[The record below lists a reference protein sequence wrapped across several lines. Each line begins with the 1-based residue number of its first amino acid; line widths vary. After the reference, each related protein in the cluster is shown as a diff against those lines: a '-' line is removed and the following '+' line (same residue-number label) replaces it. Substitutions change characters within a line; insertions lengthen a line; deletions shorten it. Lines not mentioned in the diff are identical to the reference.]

1 MNSGNTGLKSNID
14 FANLKSNFIIKK
26 IFSIMGKAKSLEI
39 MKYSKKLQKRFNLS
53 IKDYKDYSQTYSPIE
68 IELKLNDKK
77 YGKFINIS
85 CKDYYHIY
93 FDNSNEEIKRN
104 YLKQNE
110 KVDVIKII
118 IDYQVVSFEKL
129 FKDNDCISSI
139 FFKKFHRIT
148 ITDMR
153 CMFDGCSSLK
163 ELNLL
168 KFNTDNVKNMS
179 LMFYGCS
186 SLKELNLSKFN
197 TDNVTNMGN
206 MFSKCSS
213 LTKLNIS
220 NLN

>member
-77 YGKFINIS
+77 YDKFINIS

-110 KVDVIKII
+110 KVEVIKII
-118 IDYQVVSFEKL
+118 IVYQVVSFEKL
-129 FKDNDCISSI
+129 FKDNDCISPI

-186 SLKELNLSKFN
+186 SLKELNLS
-197 TDNVTNMGN
+197 
-206 MFSKCSS
+206 
-213 LTKLNIS
+213 
-220 NLN
+220 NLILIM